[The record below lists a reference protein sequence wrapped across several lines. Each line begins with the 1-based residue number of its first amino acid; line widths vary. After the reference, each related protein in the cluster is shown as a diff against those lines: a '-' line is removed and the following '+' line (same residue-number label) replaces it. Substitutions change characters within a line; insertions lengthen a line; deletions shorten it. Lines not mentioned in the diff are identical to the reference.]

1 MSRSEAEQR
10 HYAAFH
16 ELAVRVDD
24 APTDGPEATDPSL
37 PQLVVMG
44 NCQAES
50 LRLLLRGPDVRTVR
64 VPPAHELTADDVP
77 RLQRLLARTDL
88 FVSQPIGDGY
98 RGLPIGTDQLA
109 EHLPADARTALVTP
123 IRYHGLHP
131 WHVVAHPPGLE
142 DPDPPVVAYHDLRV
156 VTGRSHGSRTEPPPG
171 AVEEVGRRSVAELE
185 RREALHGSVVVS
197 DLFATPRRDMMR
209 TVNHPGNSILEP
221 VAARLREALGLDP
234 APPGLERPVLD
245 AVHAPVEAP
254 VVAAWGLDGDPEP
267 DWRVQGE
274 RVPASYVAV
283 EHEAF
288 YRRRPAVAT
297 LLRRRF
303 AELIEVLGLG

>member
-24 APTDGPEATDPSL
+24 EPVDPSL
-37 PQLVVMG
+37 PQLVVVG

-50 LRLLLRGPDVRTVR
+50 LRLLLRGTDVRTVR

-77 RLQRLLARTDL
+77 RMQRLLARTDL

-98 RGLPIGTDQLA
+98 RGLPIGTDQLR
-109 EHLPADARTALVTP
+109 EHLPAGARTALVTP

-156 VTGRSHGSRTEPPPG
+156 LTGRRGPRAAPPPG

-197 DLFATPRRDMMR
+197 DLFAAPRRDMMR

-221 VAARLREALGLDP
+221 VAVRLREALGLDP
-234 APPGLERPVLD
+234 APPGLDRPVLD

-254 VVAAWGLDGDPEP
+254 VVEAWGLDGDPEP
-267 DWRVQGE
+267 DWRVGGE
-274 RVPASYVAV
+274 RVPAAYVAV

-288 YRRRPAVAT
+288 YQRRPAVAT

-303 AELIEVLGLG
+303 ADLVEVLGLG